1 MLDPKLETLLAV
13 AEHRNFTRAAQ
24 ALGLTQPAV
33 SHHIGLLEKQLG
45 IKLFLRGNSAFELTP
60 EGEIAVRYALRLKA
74 LYQAMCRDLRD
85 RRRQMTHIRV
95 GLTHTSES
103 NTITEMLARYS
114 TLNNH
119 VSITII
125 TDTIKNLYARLANF
139 EIDIA
144 VVEGTRLPGAFNYL
158 ALDTDCLVCVL
169 DNDNP
174 LARHAQVTLE
184 ELKAQN
190 MILRLPSSATRQLF
204 EATLTSVGE
213 TIEDFNISIEVD
225 NISTIK
231 DLVRKGMGIS
241 ILPQSAC
248 MNELRKKKLTALP
261 IENLNMTREISL
273 VYGKDFLR
281 LDILHDIVE
290 LYRAGVQL

>member
-144 VVEGTRLPGAFNYL
+144 VVEGTRLPGAFNYPPPASCSRPPSP
-158 ALDTDCLVCVL
+158 ALG
-169 DNDNP
+169 
-174 LARHAQVTLE
+174 R
-184 ELKAQN
+184 
-190 MILRLPSSATRQLF
+190 PSR
-204 EATLTSVGE
+204 
-213 TIEDFNISIEVD
+213 
-225 NISTIK
+225 ISTSPS
-231 DLVRKGMGIS
+231 RWTIS
-241 ILPQSAC
+241 PPSRIWCARVWGSPSC
-248 MNELRKKKLTALP
+248 P
-261 IENLNMTREISL
+261 
-273 VYGKDFLR
+273 
-281 LDILHDIVE
+281 
-290 LYRAGVQL
+290 RAPA